1 VRIGACQTREIF
13 GDLNAAAQVIRD
25 FAVQADEEQVD
36 LLLLPEGFLQG
47 YLVTEQHVHRHALEV
62 GSAAL
67 GTVLENLAEI
77 RQTLV
82 LGMIERS
89 GGLYYNTALV
99 VTGGSVTGRYRKRFL
114 TSGESI
120 FTPGDSYPIFSHD
133 GWRFGINICYDC
145 QFPEA
150 AAAVAAAGG
159 QVLLTPAHNMMPRE
173 KALLWQH
180 RHNEIRAQRAR
191 ETGMWIVSADVTGQR
206 GQSRIGLGPTCVMNP
221 TGEVVARVPT
231 GTAGMAISE
240 IKQP

>member
-13 GDLNAAAQVIRD
+13 GDLDAASRVIRD
-25 FAVQADEEQVD
+25 FAVQADAEQVD
-36 LLLLPEGFLQG
+36 LLLFPEGFLQG
-47 YLVTEQHVHRHALEV
+47 YLVTEQHVHSQALEV

-67 GTVLENLAEI
+67 GTVLETLAGI

-89 GGLYYNTALV
+89 GDRYYNTALI
-99 VTGGSVTGRYRKRFL
+99 VTGGSVTGRYRKTFL
-114 TSGESI
+114 TAGESI

-133 GWRFGINICYDC
+133 AWQLGINICYDC
-145 QFPEA
+145 QFPQA

-173 KALLWQH
+173 KALLWQD
-180 RHNEIRAQRAR
+180 RHNEIRAQKAR

-221 TGEVVARVPT
+221 AGEVVAQVPT
-231 GTAGMAISE
+231 GTAGMAIAE
-240 IKQP
+240 VKPA